1 MFKYSVFFAV
11 FLLSGFGFYAFADSK
26 SNSSLEERN
35 YFVQE
40 SKVSSLEP
48 LKKEIFFTGDDS
60 VIASNDA
67 LIFKDIGTFKVT
79 AYSSTVGQT
88 DDTPFTMASGK
99 HVYSGAVAA
108 NFLPLGTK
116 IKFPDLYGEKVFI
129 VEDRMN
135 KRFQDRI
142 DIWFES
148 KTEAKSFGLKYTKVK
163 IGK

>member
-1 MFKYSVFFAV
+1 MFKYSVFLAV
-11 FLLSGFGFYAFADSK
+11 FLLSGFGVYIFAASK
-26 SNSSLEERN
+26 SNSSLEEEN
-35 YFVQE
+35 YFIQE
-40 SKVSSLEP
+40 SRVSSMES
-48 LKKEIFFTGDDS
+48 LKKEIFFTGGDS
-60 VIASNDA
+60 IIASNDT
-67 LIFKDIGTFKVT
+67 LIFEDIGTFKIT

-108 NFLPLGTK
+108 NFLPLGAK
-116 IKFPDLYGEKVFI
+116 VKFPNLYGERVFT

-148 KTEAKSFGLKYTKVK
+148 KTEAKSFGLKYTKVEL
-163 IGK
+163 GK